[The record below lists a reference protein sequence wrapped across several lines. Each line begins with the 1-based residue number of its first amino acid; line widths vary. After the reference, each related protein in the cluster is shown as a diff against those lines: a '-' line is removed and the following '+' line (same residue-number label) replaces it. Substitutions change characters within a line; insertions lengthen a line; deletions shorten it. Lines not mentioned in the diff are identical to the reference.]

1 MNRNKL
7 LLAILVP
14 VVVVSLQGCL
24 GAVAVGAGAAA
35 VSANDRR
42 STGAQVDDESIE
54 LRAGRLIGDRYGG
67 RVHVNATSYDGTVL
81 LTGEVPDQA
90 IKDDCEKM
98 ALGVPK
104 VRNVVNELQIAG
116 LSSLPARSNDTYI
129 TSKVKTRF
137 FDAALFDPLHVKVV
151 TEAGTVYLMGIVTEK
166 EAADAVEVA
175 RTTGGVLK
183 VVKVFEYCKPA
194 DEVCRPREEPK
205 AKPSKS

>member
-1 MNRNKL
+1 MNRNQL
-7 LLAILVP
+7 LLAILIP
-14 VVVVSLQGCL
+14 VAVVSLQGCL

-54 LRAGRLIGDRYGG
+54 LRAGTLIGDRFGG
-67 RVHVNATSYDGTVL
+67 KVHVNVTSYNGTVL

-90 IKDDCEKM
+90 TKDDCEKLT
-98 ALGVPK
+98 LGVPR
-104 VRNVVNELQIAG
+104 VRNVVNEVQVAG
-116 LSSLPARSNDTYI
+116 LSSLPARSNDAYI

-183 VVKVFEYCKPA
+183 VVKVFEYCKPT
-194 DEVCRPREEPK
+194 DEICRPREEPK
-205 AKPSKS
+205 AKASKS

>member
-1 MNRNKL
+1 MKRNEL
-7 LLAILVP
+7 LLAILIP
-14 VVVVSLQGCL
+14 VAAVSLQGCL

-54 LRAGRLIGDRYGG
+54 LRGGTAIGNRYGD
-67 RVHVNATSYDGTVL
+67 RVHVNVTSYNGTAL

-90 IKDDCEKM
+90 IKDDCAKLV
-98 ALGVPK
+98 LGVPK

-116 LSSLPARSNDTYI
+116 ISSLPARSNDAYI

-183 VVKVFEYCKPA
+183 VVKVFEYCRPT
-194 DEVCRPREEPK
+194 DDVCGPRGQPK
-205 AKPSKS
+205 AQPAKS